1 MNSCQLGVMYSAHWL
16 FLQSRKPKMLEL
28 RRDSEAIR
36 LFGGTSAEEVRVQ
49 EDAQVTAGILSPVN

>member
-1 MNSCQLGVMYSAHWL
+1 MYSTHWL

-36 LFGGTSAEEVRVQ
+36 LFGGTSAEEVRV
-49 EDAQVTAGILSPVN
+49 